1 MLKRSLDLRRCP
13 CHDAVTVSRKGSTL
27 EDEMTTEA
35 SPIGVANVDRHE
47 LRLRISEKYR
57 EVATT
62 PETGFHFHTGRPLA
76 AMLGYPL
83 EVVDGLPAGT
93 VDSFAGT
100 GNPWLYG
107 QARPGETVVDVGS
120 GAGFDS
126 LIAAQAVGSSG
137 RVIGV
142 DMTAEM
148 LAKAE
153 AGARQLGL
161 ANTEFRA
168 GYAESMPIEDGTA
181 DLVISNGVINL
192 CPNKQAVFSEIYRVL
207 KPGGRMQV
215 GDILVHLPVPQEA
228 KDDVDLWSNCIAGSL
243 MDNEWA
249 KLLEMAGFSEIKL
262 SNEVDVYSGSKH
274 ESDAKE
280 FETRGVTVY
289 ARKCA

>member
-1 MLKRSLDLRRCP
+1 
-13 CHDAVTVSRKGSTL
+13 
-27 EDEMTTEA
+27 MTSDTGT
-35 SPIGVANVDRHE
+35 IGVANVDRDE
-47 LRLRISEKYR
+47 LRLRISDKYR
-57 EVATT
+57 QVATT
-62 PETGFHFHTGRPLA
+62 PELGFHFHTGRLLA
-76 AMLGYPL
+76 QMLGYAMEL
-83 EVVDGLPAGT
+83 VDRLPAGT
-93 VDSFAGT
+93 VESFAGT

-107 QARPGETVVDVGS
+107 EARAGETVVDVGS

-126 LIAAQAVGSSG
+126 LIAARQVGAGG

-148 LAKAE
+148 RAKAE
-153 AGARQLGL
+153 AGARELGL
-161 ANTEFRA
+161 TNTEFRA
-168 GYAESMPIEDGTA
+168 GYAESMPVPEGTA

-192 CPNKQAVFSEIYRVL
+192 CPDKQAVFREIYRVL

-249 KLLEMAGFSEIKL
+249 KLLQMAGFVDVKL

-274 ESDAKE
+274 ESDAAE

-289 ARKCA
+289 ARKPT